1 MIEDADNNNI
11 NKAKN
16 NYLMELQGKITLLT
30 NTQKDYILLPGSI
43 YGLNDHS

>member
-1 MIEDADNNNI
+1 MIEDAGYNNI
-11 NKAKN
+11 NKAIQLLN
-16 NYLMELQGKITLLT
+16 GLQGKITLLT